1 MEKPHHP
8 DSANLRRGAEE
19 RLSSMVGATSL
30 FEGQDLNVL
39 IHELRVHQTELEMQ
53 NEELRR
59 AEQKAA
65 DERRRYQELY
75 DFAPVGHFTLDERG
89 AIQEANQAGASLLG
103 RNRNELAGLSLA
115 QFLSAESG
123 IEFELFRRRI
133 FTGQKREQGVMLL
146 VAGDR
151 WVHIEGRIYGA
162 GTAADGR
169 KSCLIAL
176 FDITDLIASE
186 KKIILASQEW
196 RSTFDTIPDL
206 IAIID
211 TEHRILRVNR
221 SMANALKLDPKETLG
236 LKCYRHFHGADS
248 PPANCVHSQLLA
260 DGQEHSLELFE
271 ERLGGWFRVTV
282 NPLRDE
288 AGGLIGSVHV
298 AHNITLAKQHEQE
311 LLVSEVKYRQ
321 LHESMMDA
329 FAKVDLHG
337 RIIESNHVYQQMLGY
352 TPEELACMTY
362 LDLTPPAWH
371 AMEAR
376 LVAEQIL
383 PQGFSDVYEKEY
395 IKKDG
400 SLIPVEMRTFLLYDQ
415 KRRPEAMWAVVRD
428 ISERKRVEAALLE
441 SNEMFSLFMKHSPI
455 FAFIKDVAPNESRV
469 VMASE
474 NFQELIGI
482 PGSEI
487 VGKTMEELFPSEFA
501 EKITADD
508 WGVVSDGQVLK
519 LDEDFNGRNYTTL
532 KFPLTLGNKC
542 RLAGYTIDITE
553 RKQTEHELRKA
564 RHTAEAA
571 NLAKSEFLANM
582 SHEIRTPMNAIIGLG
597 YLVLQTDLTS
607 RQKDYLAKITSAAE
621 GLMILLND
629 LLDHSKI
636 EAGKLELEEAT
647 FEIQPL
653 LQRLLSLV
661 GAGATAKGVRVLLTN
676 DARTPDFLVGDHH
689 RLEQVLLNLLG
700 NAVKFTQAGEVDLA
714 VRVLAEDEARITL
727 EFSVRD
733 TGIGMTSEQIG
744 LIFEAFTQ
752 ADGSTTRRYGGTGLG
767 LSICRRLVALMGG
780 EIRVKSTP
788 GQGSTFT
795 FIVGFLRGTAPA
807 PEPELVLDRVAV
819 TAALTGRRVLAVED
833 QPINQQVLRELLEQV
848 GVIVSVA
855 TDGKDALATVTASA
869 GRFDAV
875 LMDLQMP
882 ELDGYEAT
890 LLLRKQWPAER
901 LPIIALTAHAR
912 REERERCLN
921 VGMNDHLVKPVN
933 PCRLYACLLRWI
945 RPARNQELPSPGE
958 CRPELTED
966 MSETLPGLDV
976 LTGLTLLGGNRTL
989 YRKLVIELGRTQTER
1004 FAELNADLN
1013 AGDLERAQRNAHSLK
1028 GVAGTVAAT
1037 SVFALAGEL
1046 ERACARG
1053 NAVAAGQLLPKLAE
1067 RMAEVTATAKLLAG
1081 QVADREHVTRD
1092 HDSGAALALAREIAA
1107 LTQEHDLTAQERS
1120 EELSLLLAGTEL
1132 AAQSGILAAT
1142 FGRVDFRTAARQL
1155 EKLTDLLEQQVNEGK
1170 SGDGQDTKRCT

>member
-1 MEKPHHP
+1 MKKPRHP
-8 DSANLRRGAEE
+8 DTAKLRRGAEE
-19 RLSSMVGATSL
+19 RLASGEMTPSL
-30 FEGQDLNVL
+30 FEGQDINVL

-53 NEELRR
+53 NEELRQ
-59 AEQKAA
+59 AEQKA
-65 DERRRYQELY
+65 DEEKRRYQELY
-75 DFAPVGHFTLDERG
+75 DFAPVGYFTLDERG
-89 AIQEANQAGASLLG
+89 LIQEANLAGASLLG
-103 RNRNELAGLSLA
+103 RDRNELIGLSFVR
-115 QFLSAESG
+115 FLSPESSS
-123 IEFELFRRRI
+123 EFELFRRRI
-133 FTGQKREQGVMLL
+133 FVGNEREQGMMLL

-151 WVHIEGRIYGA
+151 WVHIEGQIH

-211 TEHRILRVNR
+211 TEHRIIRVNR
-221 SMANALKLDPKETLG
+221 AMANALKLDPKETLG
-236 LKCYRHFHGADS
+236 LKCYRYIHGAES

-260 DGQEHSLELFE
+260 DGQGHSLELYE

-288 AGGLIGSVHV
+288 SGVLIGSVHV
-298 AHNITLAKQHEQE
+298 AHDITLTKQHEQE
-311 LLVSEVKYRQ
+311 LLASEVKYRQ

-329 FAKVDLHG
+329 FVKVDLQG

-352 TPEELACMTY
+352 TPEELACKTY
-362 LDLTPPAWH
+362 VDLTPPAWH
-371 AMEAR
+371 AIEAR

-383 PQGFSDVYEKEY
+383 TQGFSDVYEKEY

-400 SLIPVEMRTFLLYDQ
+400 TLIPVEMRTFLLYDQ

-455 FAFIKDVAPNESRV
+455 FAFIKDVAPTESRV

-474 NFQELIGI
+474 NFLDLIGI

-508 WGVVSDGQVLK
+508 WVVASNGQVLK
-519 LDEDFNGRNYTTL
+519 LDEDFNGRHYTSL
-532 KFPLTLGNKC
+532 KFPLTFGNKC

-553 RKQTEHELRKA
+553 RKQTEQELRQA
-564 RHTAEAA
+564 RQTAEAA
-571 NLAKSEFLANM
+571 NLAKSEFLSNM

-597 YLVLQTDLTS
+597 YLALQTDLTS
-607 RQKDYLAKITSAAE
+607 RQQDYLTKITSAAE

-629 LLDHSKI
+629 LLDLSKI
-636 EAGKLELEEAT
+636 EAGKLELEETT

-653 LQRLLSLV
+653 LERLLSLV
-661 GAGATAKGVRVLLTN
+661 GAGATAKGVRLLLAN

-700 NAVKFTQAGEVDLA
+700 NAVKFTPAGEVELV
-714 VRVLAEDEARITL
+714 VRPLLEDESGITL

-733 TGIGMTSEQIG
+733 TGIGLTPEQVG
-744 LIFEAFTQ
+744 GIFEAFTQ
-752 ADGSTTRRYGGTGLG
+752 ADGSITRRYGGSGLG

-780 EIRVKSTP
+780 EIRVESGP

-795 FIVGFLRGTAPA
+795 FTVRFHQGTVPT
-807 PEPELVLDRVAV
+807 PEPELTLDRGAV
-819 TAALTGRRVLAVED
+819 TAALTGCRVLVVED
-833 QPINQQVLRELLEQV
+833 QPVNQQVLRDLLEQV
-848 GVIVSVA
+848 GAIVSIA
-855 TDGKDALATVTASA
+855 ADGREALTTVTADA
-869 GRFDAV
+869 GRFDVV

-890 LLLRKQWPAER
+890 LLLRKQWPVEL

-912 REERERCLN
+912 KEERDRCLN

-933 PCRLYACLLRWI
+933 PHRLYACLMRWVT
-945 RPARNQELPSPGE
+945 PGLKQEPLSPGE
-958 CRPELTED
+958 GH
-966 MSETLPGLDV
+966 SEARDSIPDTLPGLDV
-976 LTGLTLLGGNRTL
+976 STGLTLLGGNRAL
-989 YRKLVIELGRTQTER
+989 YRKLVIELGRTQAER
-1004 FAELNADLN
+1004 LAELRADLS
-1013 AGDLERAQRNAHSLK
+1013 AGDLERAHRNAHSLK
-1028 GVAGTVAAT
+1028 GVAGNIAAT
-1037 SVFALAGEL
+1037 SVYALAGEL

-1053 NAVAAGQLLPKLAE
+1053 NAVATGQLLPRLAE
-1067 RMAEVTATAKLLAG
+1067 RMAEVSASAKLLAG
-1081 QVADREHVTRD
+1081 QVSGRTPATCNCDP
-1092 HDSGAALALAREIAA
+1092 GAALALARELAEPA
-1107 LTQEHDLTAQERS
+1107 RQHDLTAQEGS
-1120 EELSLLLAGTEL
+1120 EELAVLLAGTAL
-1132 AAQSGILAAT
+1132 AAQAVTLAEA
-1142 FGRVDFRTAARQL
+1142 FGRVDFRTATRLL
-1155 EKLTDLLEQQVNEGK
+1155 EELTDLLEQQINEGK
-1170 SGDGQDTKRCT
+1170 S